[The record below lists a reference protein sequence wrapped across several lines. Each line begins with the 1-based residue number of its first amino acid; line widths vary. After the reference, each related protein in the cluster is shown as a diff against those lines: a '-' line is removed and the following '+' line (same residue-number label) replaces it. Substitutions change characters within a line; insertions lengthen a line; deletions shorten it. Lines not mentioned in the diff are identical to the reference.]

1 MLSDIIL
8 WEHRYNIHGSS
19 TAVNVLL
26 NNSCAQKG
34 NKFIDNKNLKQ
45 EHLGIK
51 QLYLDSEGNCLF
63 ERICVSISKV
73 IECSSLQKILFSL
86 KNMQLELKLGLKT
99 SRISNVNISIFGLLK
114 VSMMFYMT

>member
-1 MLSDIIL
+1 MVLGSSPVAVTKLVLSDIIL
-8 WEHRYNIHGSS
+8 WQHRYNIHGSS

-63 ERICVSISKV
+63 AKNLCKYIKGNW
-73 IECSSLQKILFSL
+73 LFQSP
-86 KNMQLELKLGLKT
+86 KDP
-99 SRISNVNISIFGLLK
+99 IFP
-114 VSMMFYMT
+114 